1 MQYLSAFC
9 NGFCC
14 MFFLVEGIYFY
25 KRREER
31 RLYRTTAVIF
41 FIWFLLLLKDMFYS
55 VDMFVDSERIYRS
68 MLLFDMS
75 VVFTCSFYAMDLLKP
90 KYFTTRGVLMHIVP
104 YFVGLGV
111 YAATGWNWIYYAM
124 FVACVVYSIVILVLM
139 IRWIGEYMRAAENY
153 YSDVEAVDV
162 GWLSKVIVL
171 FLIVF
176 AFWGALMMFNDYS
189 ALMDTFYYMLILIVW
204 GLISYRTKRQGQI
217 AEEAVAAVE
226 EIDSEG
232 CVREV
237 PMDFSRE
244 IELLFGERQIAR
256 NPQLTMSEVVKMIGT
271 NRNYFS
277 LYLNNKL
284 NVNFYDFINGYRLA
298 YAEELLRS
306 AECDLSQ
313 EEIAQQ
319 VGFNSISTFR
329 RAFLKKYGMTPKKY
343 RTMAL
348 QGVLPPPLKD
358 WKGIK

>member
-75 VVFTCSFYAMDLLKP
+75 VVFTCSFY
-90 KYFTTRGVLMHIVP
+90 
-104 YFVGLGV
+104 LGV

-204 GLISYRTKRQGQI
+204 GVISYRTKRQGQI

-256 NPQLTMSEVVKMIGT
+256 N
-271 NRNYFS
+271 YFS

-284 NVNFYDFINGYRLA
+284 NVNFYDFINGYRLT

-306 AECDLSQ
+306 AECNLSQ
-313 EEIAQQ
+313 EDIAQQ

-329 RAFLKKYGMTPKKY
+329 RAFQKKYGMTPKKY

-348 QGVLPPPLKD
+348 QGVLPPP
-358 WKGIK
+358 